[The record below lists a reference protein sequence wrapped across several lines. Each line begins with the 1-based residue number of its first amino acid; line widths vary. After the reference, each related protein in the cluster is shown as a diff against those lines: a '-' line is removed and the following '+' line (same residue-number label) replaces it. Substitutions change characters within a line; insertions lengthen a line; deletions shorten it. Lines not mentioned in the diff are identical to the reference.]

1 MSNIEVILEEKVENL
16 GTLGDIVTVRSG
28 FARNFLYPKGKAKPA
43 TPENKANFEARRKEL
58 EKIAEEALQAAKKR
72 AEALSKLEVT
82 ISRKAGEE
90 GKLFGSVGT
99 RDIADAIR
107 ETGVEVSKKEI
118 CLPNGLIRQVGDYDI
133 QLKLHTDVSMSIK
146 ISVTPAK

>member
-72 AEALSKLEVT
+72 AEALSKLEIT

-99 RDIADAIR
+99 RDIADAISD
-107 ETGVEVSKKEI
+107 TGIEVSKKEI

-133 QLKLHTDVSMSIK
+133 QLKLHTDVSRSIK